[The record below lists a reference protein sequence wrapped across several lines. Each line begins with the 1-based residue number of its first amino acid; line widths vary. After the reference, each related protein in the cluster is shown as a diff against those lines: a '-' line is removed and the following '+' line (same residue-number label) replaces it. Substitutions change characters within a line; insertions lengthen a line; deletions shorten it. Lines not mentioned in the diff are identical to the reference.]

1 MLEDK
6 VSRWLSIN
14 EASEMLELSPG
25 KVRRL
30 IDEKYLFTHRIDKQP
45 MIPAEIIVDGE
56 PLSSI
61 HGTLVLLADLG
72 LGDEEAIA
80 WLYEVN
86 QELGTEPITSLL
98 AGHKAPVRRAAQG
111 LG

>member
-1 MLEDK
+1 MIEEK
-6 VSRWLSIN
+6 VSSWLSID
-14 EASEMLELSPG
+14 EVAQMLEISPG

-30 IDEKYLFTHRIDKQP
+30 IDEKYLFSHRVNKQP
-45 MIPAEIIVDGE
+45 MIPADIIVDGE

-72 LGDEEAIA
+72 MGDEEAIA

-86 QELGTEPITSLL
+86 PELGTEPMTSLL

>member
-1 MLEDK
+1 MIEDK
-6 VSRWLSIN
+6 VSNWLSID
-14 EASEMLELSPG
+14 EVAEMLGISHG

-30 IDEKYLFTHRIDKQP
+30 IEEKYLFSHRVNREP
-45 MIPAEIIVDGE
+45 MIPADIIVDGE

-72 LGDEEAIA
+72 MSDAEAIA
-80 WLYEVN
+80 WLYDVN
-86 QELGTEPITSLL
+86 PELGTEPMTSLL